1 MIETISLFGLLLISF
16 VGYTFDFFDF
26 KELYCSAYGA
36 LLLFMIFGRCF
47 MTISANQ
54 MIAEKNRLKIE
65 VSLFFLATICLIFLC
80 LYNEEVFNEYN
91 KIFLIIIHTISLFVF
106 ISVKSHILYRNDY
119 GKRYAFWQILD
130 IVLIFFCF
138 RCNLIL
144 KVKEL
149 TNGMIIEIFLLMLLV
164 AIVNEYILGK
174 LRYWTY
180 LRLFRESVLQLILSK
195 REKRLTYP
203 PEKDLIKDPIFSK
216 CAIIL
221 NDSNIR
227 VLDCYMLARIVRK
240 LLIENGFS
248 FREAHYI
255 SSKFLGIL
263 SNNLMRRN
271 LDNKLL
277 PSKIINFIYDKK
289 RNSTR

>member
-1 MIETISLFGLLLISF
+1 MLLL
-16 VGYTFDFFDF
+16 
-26 KELYCSAYGA
+26 
-36 LLLFMIFGRCF
+36 
-47 MTISANQ
+47 
-54 MIAEKNRLKIE
+54 
-65 VSLFFLATICLIFLC
+65 
-80 LYNEEVFNEYN
+80 
-91 KIFLIIIHTISLFVF
+91 
-106 ISVKSHILYRNDY
+106 
-119 GKRYAFWQILD
+119 
-130 IVLIFFCF
+130 
-138 RCNLIL
+138 
-144 KVKEL
+144 
-149 TNGMIIEIFLLMLLV
+149 

-180 LRLFRESVLQLILSK
+180 LKLFRESVLQLILSK

-255 SSKFLGIL
+255 SSKFLGTL
-263 SNNLMRRN
+263 SNEKKFRY
-271 LDNKLL
+271 KLL

-289 RNSTR
+289 RKFTR

>member
-1 MIETISLFGLLLISF
+1 MIEIISLSGLLLSSF
-16 VGYTFDFFDF
+16 MGYIFNFFDF
-26 KELYCSAYGA
+26 KEIYCSAYGA
-36 LLLFMIFGRCF
+36 LLLFMVFGRCF
-47 MTISANQ
+47 ITISSNQ
-54 MIAEKNRLKIE
+54 MIPEKKRLKIE
-65 VSLFFLATICLIFLC
+65 IFFFFLATTCLILLC
-80 LYNEEVFNEYN
+80 LYNTKIFSEYN
-91 KIFLIIIHTISLFVF
+91 KIFIIIVYAISLFVF
-106 ISVKSHILYRNDY
+106 ISVKSHILYKNHY
-119 GKRYAFWQILD
+119 GKKYVFWQIFD
-130 IVLIFFCF
+130 IVLIFFCIKY
-138 RCNLIL
+138 NLIL
-144 KVKEL
+144 KTKEL
-149 TNGMIIEIFLLMLLV
+149 TYSIAIEIIFLILLDA
-164 AIVNEYILGK
+164 AINEHIVGK

-180 LRLFRESVLQLILSK
+180 LRLFKESVLQLILSK
-195 REKRLTYP
+195 REKKLTYP

-255 SSKFLGIL
+255 SSKFLGTL

-289 RNSTR
+289 RKFTR

>member
-1 MIETISLFGLLLISF
+1 
-16 VGYTFDFFDF
+16 
-26 KELYCSAYGA
+26 
-36 LLLFMIFGRCF
+36 

-119 GKRYAFWQILD
+119 GKRYAFWQILE

-149 TNGMIIEIFLLMLLV
+149 TNGMIIEIFLLMLLL

-180 LRLFRESVLQLILSK
+180 LKLFRESVLQLILSK

-255 SSKFLGIL
+255 SSKFLGTL
-263 SNNLMRRN
+263 SNNLMRRS
-271 LDNKLL
+271 LDNNLL

-289 RNSTR
+289 RKFTR